1 MPCENAGIAVG
12 IGLDD
17 IFVRYLPLFHAGDII
32 YMPMELQQYTLS
44 RVQNRSGADGA
55 ILLRHD
61 RHLLAALPLDR
72 ALGALFCCNLADL
85 LESFAEWPTVQA
97 CLFKP
102 TDILSNEYNEQGDRI
117 DNLPRYT
124 DPSLLRDAS
133 RTLPD
138 AAAIQSNYGT
148 KLIAAFVSQASRRG
162 VIVIGGLPTQFNST
176 IPSPA
181 LISTIAN
188 IYKTNGGQ
196 FIALPNQSEYP
207 VEDFFNSQDHLT
219 QPCQLMHSIAVAD
232 MLARL
237 LARHPRQLDQN
248 LVDIAVT
255 CPSAQAMSAAR

>member
-1 MPCENAGIAVG
+1 
-12 IGLDD
+12 
-17 IFVRYLPLFHAGDII
+17 
-32 YMPMELQQYTLS
+32 
-44 RVQNRSGADGA
+44 
-55 ILLRHD
+55 
-61 RHLLAALPLDR
+61 
-72 ALGALFCCNLADL
+72 
-85 LESFAEWPTVQA
+85 VQA
-97 CLFKP
+97 GLFKP

-117 DNLPRYT
+117 DNLPRSA
-124 DPSLLRDAS
+124 DPSLLLDAS

-138 AAAIQSNYGT
+138 AAAIQSGYGA

-176 IPSPA
+176 ALSPS
-181 LISTIAN
+181 LISNIAN
-188 IYKTNGGQ
+188 IYETNGGQ

-219 QPCQLMHSIAVAD
+219 QPCQLMHSVAVAD

-237 LARHPRQLDQN
+237 LARHPGQLDQN